1 MSIILIKQVPPFR
14 FQKGSPREDR
24 APVLWLDDNRH
35 AEEDAA
41 QGDVSFHTRQG
52 TVDVAIEDDMLVA
65 IDRGEEEPCLTP
77 DELLL
82 ASLPAPLGEL

>member
-1 MSIILIKQVPPFR
+1 M
-14 FQKGSPREDR
+14 
-24 APVLWLDDNRH
+24 H

-52 TVDVAIEDDMLVA
+52 TVGVAIEDDMLVA